1 MARITPEQ
9 IEQINEVYAEC
20 GVKSRTAKIVGVS
33 VASVNKYL
41 IDGYVPKAQRE
52 QIIFEVKS
60 ELNCESFL
68 ARLAK
73 AEDKF
78 QEFFNA
84 FELSEEEKTAL
95 AALQKEAF

>member
-41 IDGYVPKAQRE
+41 QADYIPKAQRQE
-52 QIIFEVKS
+52 VKFEPKS
-60 ELNCESFL
+60 ELNCNTYLCGLRS
-68 ARLAK
+68 AQN
-73 AEDKF
+73 KF
-78 QEFFNA
+78 EAFFGSMS
-84 FELSEEEKTAL
+84 LSEEEKIAL
-95 AALQKEAF
+95 AALQKEAL